1 MMFVKY
7 GTYWYMAS
15 PCPICHAHEGFIV
28 VVHRH
33 LSNNGEVGEE
43 IKKIK
48 SEGSL
53 DLDIRGGIPT
63 YP

>member
-1 MMFVKY
+1 MIFVRY
-7 GTYWYMAS
+7 GTYWNIAL

-28 VVHRH
+28 VVHRY

-48 SEGSL
+48 GECGL
-53 DLDIRGGIPT
+53 DLNI
-63 YP
+63 